1 MPTSRGYTAKAKA
14 RKLAA
19 ASAAINRARATILS
33 SRRSTALAPLR
44 TGGYFGLYNR
54 RGRDELKVID
64 TQVVTGP
71 VLTTGTVTLL
81 NGVAQ
86 GTDFTDRIGRK
97 INIKSIH
104 MKYFVQAY
112 NSVDVPL
119 GDIFR
124 IMLVW
129 DYQTNGALAA
139 VTDILTT
146 ADILSGIN
154 LTNRDRFKVL
164 YDKRHTMGAIEYTG
178 AAPVAG
184 DTIPRFGQRYI
195 KCNMPVVFGGT
206 GATVGSIQTGS
217 LILLTIMNTSATGF
231 ASNTRVRTRFS
242 DA

>member
-1 MPTSRGYTAKAKA
+1 MSKTYGSKNKQQ
-14 RKLAA
+14 AA
-19 ASAAINRARATILS
+19 AAAVARARATILN
-33 SRRSTALAPLR
+33 SRRSIAPPR
-44 TGGYFGLYNR
+44 TGGYYGLYTQ

-64 TQVVTGP
+64 TQVVTAP
-71 VLTTGTVTLL
+71 VLTAGTATLL

-97 INIKSIH
+97 VNIRSIH
-104 MKYFVQAY
+104 LKYYIQAY

-146 ADILSGIN
+146 ADVLSGVN

-164 YDKRHTMGAIEYTG
+164 YDKRHTMGAIEYS
-178 AAPVAG
+178 AAAVAG
-184 DTIPRFGQRYI
+184 GDSTPKFAQRYI
-195 KCNMPVVFGGT
+195 KCNYPMVFGGT

-217 LILLTIMNTSATGF
+217 LILVTLMSTSATGF
-231 ASNTRVRTRFS
+231 ASNTRVRCRFS
-242 DA
+242 DS